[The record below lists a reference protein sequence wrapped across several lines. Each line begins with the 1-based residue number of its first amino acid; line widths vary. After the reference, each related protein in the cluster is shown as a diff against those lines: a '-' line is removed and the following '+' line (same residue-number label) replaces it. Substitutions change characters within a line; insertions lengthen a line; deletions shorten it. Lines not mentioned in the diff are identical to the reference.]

1 METINSYEGW
11 VGTDAYDVNGDKIG
25 TIDAIY
31 YDDQTGRP
39 EWLAIATGF
48 FGLNVSFAPI
58 AGGTVRDS
66 KLRLPYTKDQVK
78 DAPNIDLEEA
88 MLTTS
93 EEQRLFDH
101 YGFSWD
107 ARRYGV
113 GERFDSEY
121 DVATQPTRTEAE
133 DAETTRSEEQLRVGT
148 EKVAI
153 GKARLRKYVVTEDQD
168 VTVPMTRQGVRVER
182 QPITNGE
189 TDGETRS
196 R

>member
-11 VGTDAYDVNGDKIG
+11 VGTDAFDVNGDKIG

-58 AGGTVRDS
+58 AGGTVRDGQ
-66 KLRLPYTKDQVK
+66 LHLPYTKDQVK

-88 MLTTS
+88 MLTS
-93 EEQRLFDH
+93 AEEQRLFDH

-107 ARRYGV
+107 ARGYGV

-121 DVATQPTRTEAE
+121 DVATQPTRTDAQV
-133 DAETTRSEEQLRVGT
+133 AETTRSEEQLRVGT
-148 EKVAI
+148 EKVAT

-168 VTVPMTRQGVRVER
+168 VTVPMTRE
-182 QPITNGE
+182 
-189 TDGETRS
+189 
-196 R
+196 